1 MFITM
6 VNIAIDG
13 PAGAGKSTVA
23 RGAAKALGYI
33 YVDTGALYRT
43 VALYVLQNGHNVHD
57 SERVKAALAD
67 IRIELKFV
75 GGVQRVYLNGQ
86 DVSEEIRT
94 PEVSMG
100 ASAVAALPCVRE
112 FLFEQQ
118 RRIAREKK
126 LHYGWARYR
135 HSGAAGCAGESV
147 SNGFRRGAR
156 APALPRIAGEGEDVL
171 FEEVLRDVQERDYN
185 DSHRAVAPLK
195 QAEDAVLLDTTGIT
209 LEESVSRLIQ
219 CIKERSQ

>member
-94 PEVSMG
+94 PEVCAG
-100 ASAVAALPCVRE
+100 
-112 FLFEQQ
+112 
-118 RRIAREKK
+118 KK

-156 APALPRIAGEGEDVL
+156 APALPRIAGEGGGRFV
-171 FEEVLRDVQERDYN
+171 
-185 DSHRAVAPLK
+185 
-195 QAEDAVLLDTTGIT
+195 
-209 LEESVSRLIQ
+209 
-219 CIKERSQ
+219 

>member
-100 ASAVAALPCVRE
+100 ASAVAGPPSLGGAPFSSSACANSCLSS
-112 FLFEQQ
+112 
-118 RRIAREKK
+118 
-126 LHYGWARYR
+126 
-135 HSGAAGCAGESV
+135 SGALRGKKTALWMGAISAQWCCRM
-147 SNGFRRGAR
+147 RR
-156 APALPRIAGEGEDVL
+156 
-171 FEEVLRDVQERDYN
+171 
-185 DSHRAVAPLK
+185 
-195 QAEDAVLLDTTGIT
+195 
-209 LEESVSRLIQ
+209 
-219 CIKERSQ
+219 

>member
-86 DVSEEIRT
+86 DVSEESARRRFPWALPQWRPSPVCANSCLSSSGALRGKKT
-94 PEVSMG
+94 ALWMG
-100 ASAVAALPCVRE
+100 AISAQWCCRM
-112 FLFEQQ
+112 
-118 RRIAREKK
+118 RR
-126 LHYGWARYR
+126 
-135 HSGAAGCAGESV
+135 
-147 SNGFRRGAR
+147 
-156 APALPRIAGEGEDVL
+156 
-171 FEEVLRDVQERDYN
+171 
-185 DSHRAVAPLK
+185 
-195 QAEDAVLLDTTGIT
+195 
-209 LEESVSRLIQ
+209 
-219 CIKERSQ
+219 